1 MKWFDR
7 WFANKCK
14 QSLGI
19 EDDTREEDSYQPMT
33 STKQRR
39 NTILA
44 RRVDDSIDLPDGG
57 LNIQVKSA
65 HGGKIVIFRNYDER
79 NDRNVYTTYLIHD
92 NENFEQSLGKII
104 TLESMKL

>member
-7 WFANKCK
+7 WFTNKCK

-19 EDDTREEDSYQPMT
+19 AEDPLEEDSYQT
-33 STKQRR
+33 LSSSKLRR
-39 NTILA
+39 NSIVRT
-44 RRVDDSIDLPDGG
+44 RDDNDLPEGG

-79 NDRNVYTTYLIHD
+79 NDRNLYTTYLIHD

>member
-7 WFANKCK
+7 WFASKCK

-19 EDDTREEDSYQPMT
+19 ADEDDTADDAYAPIT
-33 STKQRR
+33 SSKTRR
-39 NTILA
+39 LNLIRGNQET
-44 RRVDDSIDLPDGG
+44 DLPDGG
-57 LNIQVKSA
+57 LNIQVKTA

-79 NDRNVYTTYLIHD
+79 NDRNSYTTYLIHD
-92 NENFEQSLGKII
+92 GENFEQSLGKII

>member
-7 WFANKCK
+7 WFTNKCK

-19 EDDTREEDSYQPMT
+19 AEDTLEEDSYQT
-33 STKQRR
+33 LSSSKLRR
-39 NTILA
+39 NSIVRT
-44 RRVDDSIDLPDGG
+44 RDDNDLPEGG

-79 NDRNVYTTYLIHD
+79 NDRNLYTTYLIHD